1 MIRDPRKKMYT
12 PGTQPFR
19 KLKKAD
25 GVEEDKESEP
35 LLL

>member
-1 MIRDPRKKMYT
+1 MYV

-19 KLKKAD
+19 KLKEAD